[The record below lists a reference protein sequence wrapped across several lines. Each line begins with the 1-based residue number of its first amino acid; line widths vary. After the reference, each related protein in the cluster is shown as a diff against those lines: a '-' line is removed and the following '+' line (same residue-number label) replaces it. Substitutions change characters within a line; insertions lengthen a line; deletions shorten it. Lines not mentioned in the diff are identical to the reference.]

1 MNYKITDNDVY
12 KIVTL
17 GFLIVLLVFMASGT
31 NAQSI
36 MINNDGRVMVE
47 LSDEEKAIKSSSGCI
62 KSKEDVRWET
72 HLNTV
77 KIMWEVK
84 YIKDSK
90 MYLLYKNHVKY
101 YESST
106 IAGIRSKYA
115 SDLLGR
121 EINIQ

>member
-1 MNYKITDNDVY
+1 MPSLTESYVIKLIAL
-12 KIVTL
+12 IIC
-17 GFLIVLLVFMASGT
+17 IVLLSSLTVQS
-31 NAQSI
+31 QSI

-47 LSDEEKAIKSSSGCI
+47 LSDEEKAVKSSSSCI
-62 KSKEDVRWET
+62 KSKQDIRWET
-72 HLNTV
+72 HINSI

-84 YIKDSK
+84 YLKDQK
-90 MYLLYKNHVKY
+90 LYFLYRDHAKY

-121 EINIQ
+121 EIKIQ